1 MNVLCTFNLRPVLG
15 GKDCSENVGKFY
27 VITNDILGIFKKSGQ
42 LFLEYF
48 WGVRDCHKVSLLINI
63 MQI

>member
-15 GKDCSENVGKFY
+15 GKDYPCSENFGKFY

-48 WGVRDCHKVSLLINI
+48 
-63 MQI
+63 